1 MVTVTVPAAA
11 VARLEQLDAAQAAL
25 QQERV
30 GLRKMRQELEKAA
43 QQLELQ
49 RAAWERDRVSLADM
63 LCLCAGL

>member
-1 MVTVTVPAAA
+1 MVTLTVPAAA
-11 VARLEQLDAAQAAL
+11 AARLEQLDAAQAAL

-49 RAAWERDRVSLADM
+49 RAAWERDRVSL
-63 LCLCAGL
+63 CGLF